1 MSQNFNEPPSSKF
14 DGVAPQ
20 RKKCLIAIDSW
31 KLPIFKK
38 HLTDAGYQCD
48 VDPGVSPDTLF
59 LTVFVLSEW
68 VLEPIVRAAN
78 NEAARSKL
86 Q

>member
-1 MSQNFNEPPSSKF
+1 MSQNFNEPPSRKF
-14 DGVAPQ
+14 DGVAPKQ
-20 RKKCLIAIDSW
+20 KKCLIAIDSW

-38 HLTDAGYQCD
+38 HLTAAGYQYD
-48 VDPGVSPDTLF
+48 EAQGVSPDTLF
-59 LTVFVLSEW
+59 LTVFALSEW
-68 VLEPIVRAAN
+68 ALEPIVRVAN